1 MKQHKVEKLLAGVLS
16 ISLAM
21 GVSVMPA
28 FAAQVQ
34 GPPYE
39 DMSRV
44 YLTKNY
50 ELTNTDTISP
60 EETFTFTIDPVTVT
74 DASDDITPE
83 NMPMPTIGTVS
94 YLRGEAG
101 STTKTKEIKIDLPEY
116 DSVGVYT
123 YIIHEAAGNSAGVTY
138 YDDAILLRVTV
149 IEQDGKLRIAAVH
162 TEDPESTGEGKKDD
176 FDDLYSAGELEV
188 HKDVEGIMGNKEK
201 YFKFTVQLTGEE
213 GKTYQDSYAI
223 TGGSYD
229 ANPTSIEI
237 KPGETT
243 EATFYLKDDDT
254 IHNENLPYGVEYK
267 VSETPVADYVTTET
281 GTEGEVDAAVEQ
293 ANFTNT
299 KGGTVDAGVVLD
311 SAPYLFTL
319 TGAAGVGLLLT
330 LRRRHQK

>member
-1 MKQHKVEKLLAGVLS
+1 MKQNKGEKLLAGVLS
-16 ISLAM
+16 IALAM

-28 FAAQVQ
+28 FAAS
-34 GPPYE
+34 GETYA
-39 DMSRV
+39 DMDSV
-44 YLTKNY
+44 VIKKNY
-50 ELTNTDTISP
+50 ELANEGTFSP
-60 EETFTFTIDPVTVT
+60 AETFSFDIEADNVT

-138 YDDAILLRVTV
+138 YGDAILLRVTV

-162 TEDPESTGEGKKDD
+162 TEDPESTGEGKRDD
-176 FDDLYSAGELEV
+176 FDNLYSAGELEV

-201 YFKFTVQLTGEE
+201 YFEFRVQLTGEE

-229 ANPTSIEI
+229 ANPASIKI

-254 IHNENLPYGVEYK
+254 IHIENLPYGVEYK

-281 GTEGEVDAAVEQ
+281 GTEGEVDGAVEQ

>member
-1 MKQHKVEKLLAGVLS
+1 MKQNKIEKLLAGVLS

-28 FAAQVQ
+28 FAAS
-34 GPPYE
+34 GETYA
-39 DMSRV
+39 DMDSV
-44 YLTKNY
+44 VIKKNY
-50 ELTNTDTISP
+50 ELANTDTISP

-74 DASDDITPE
+74 DASEGIEAADYRPIVGDVT
-83 NMPMPTIGTVS
+83 
-94 YLRGEAG
+94 YAQGEAG
-101 STTKTKEIKIDLPEY
+101 SASKTKKIEIKLPEY

-123 YIIHEAAGNSAGVTY
+123 YIIHEVEGNSAGVTY
-138 YDDAILLRVTV
+138 YGDAILLRVTV

-176 FDDLYSAGELEV
+176 FDNLYSAGKLEV
-188 HKDVEGIMGNKEK
+188 HKDVEGIMGNKDK

-229 ANPTSIEI
+229 ANPDSIEI
-237 KPGETT
+237 RPGETT

-254 IHNENLPYGVEYK
+254 IHIENLPYGVEYK
-267 VSETPVADYVTTET
+267 VSETPVADYATTET
-281 GTEGEVDAAVEQ
+281 GTEGEVDGAVEQ

>member
-1 MKQHKVEKLLAGVLS
+1 MKQNKAEKLLAAVLS
-16 ISLAM
+16 ISLAL

-28 FAAQVQ
+28 FAAS
-34 GPPYE
+34 GETYA
-39 DMSRV
+39 DMDSV
-44 YLTKNY
+44 VIKKNY
-50 ELTNTDTISP
+50 ELANEGAFSP
-60 EETFTFTIDPVTVT
+60 AETFSFDIEADNVT

-116 DSVGVYT
+116 KSVGVYT

-138 YDDAILLRVTV
+138 YGDAILLRVTV
-149 IEQDGKLRIAAVH
+149 IEQDGRLRIAAVH

-176 FDDLYSAGELEV
+176 FDNLYSAGELEV
-188 HKDVEGIMGNKEK
+188 HKDVEGIMGNKDK
-201 YFKFTVQLTGEE
+201 YFEFRVQLTGEE

-229 ANPTSIEI
+229 ANPTSIKI

-243 EATFYLKDDDT
+243 EATFYLKDGDT
-254 IHNENLPYGVEYK
+254 IHIENLPYGVEYK

-281 GTEGEVDAAVEQ
+281 GTEGEVDEAVER
-293 ANFTNT
+293 ASFTNT

>member
-1 MKQHKVEKLLAGVLS
+1 MKQNKVEKLLAGVLS

-28 FAAQVQ
+28 FAAS
-34 GPPYE
+34 GETYA
-39 DMSRV
+39 DMDSV
-44 YLTKNY
+44 VIKKNY
-50 ELTNTDTISP
+50 ELANEGTFSP
-60 EETFTFTIDPVTVT
+60 AETFSFDIEADNVT

-123 YIIHEAAGNSAGVTY
+123 YIIHEVEGNSAGVTY
-138 YDDAILLRVTV
+138 YGDAILLRVTV

-162 TEDPESTGEGKKDD
+162 TEDPESTGEGKRDD
-176 FDDLYSAGELEV
+176 FDNLYSAGELEV

-201 YFKFTVQLTGEE
+201 YFEFRVQLTGEE

-229 ANPTSIEI
+229 ANPASIEI

-243 EATFYLKDDDT
+243 EATFYLKDGDT
-254 IHNENLPYGVEYK
+254 IHIENLPYGVEYK

-281 GTEGEVDAAVEQ
+281 GTEGEVDGAVEQ

-319 TGAAGVGLLLT
+319 TGAAGIGLLLT

>member
-1 MKQHKVEKLLAGVLS
+1 MKQNKVGKLLAGVLS

-28 FAAQVQ
+28 FAAS
-34 GPPYE
+34 GETYA
-39 DMSRV
+39 DMDSV
-44 YLTKNY
+44 VIKKNY
-50 ELTNTDTISP
+50 ELANEGTFSP
-60 EETFTFTIDPVTVT
+60 AETFSFDIEADNVT

-123 YIIHEAAGNSAGVTY
+123 YIIHEVAGNSAGVTY
-138 YDDAILLRVTV
+138 YGDAILLRVTV

-188 HKDVEGIMGNKEK
+188 HKDVEGIMGNKDK

-229 ANPTSIEI
+229 ANPASIEI

-254 IHNENLPYGVEYK
+254 IHIENLPYGVEYK
-267 VSETPVADYVTTET
+267 VSETPVTDYVTTET
-281 GTEGEVDAAVEQ
+281 GTEGEVDEAVEQ

>member
-1 MKQHKVEKLLAGVLS
+1 MKQNKVEKLLAGVLS

-28 FAAQVQ
+28 FAAS
-34 GPPYE
+34 GETYA
-39 DMSRV
+39 DMDSV
-44 YLTKNY
+44 VIKKNY
-50 ELTNTDTISP
+50 ELANTGTISP
-60 EETFTFTIDPVTVT
+60 EEAFTFTIDPGTVT

-101 STTKTKEIKIDLPEY
+101 STTKTKEIKIDLPKY

-138 YDDAILLRVTV
+138 YGDAILLRVTV

-176 FDDLYSAGELEV
+176 FDNLYSAGELEV

-229 ANPTSIEI
+229 ANPASIEI

-254 IHNENLPYGVEYK
+254 IHIKNLPYGVEYK

-281 GTEGEVDAAVEQ
+281 GTEGEVDEAVEQ

>member
-1 MKQHKVEKLLAGVLS
+1 MKQNKAEKLLAGVLS

-28 FAAQVQ
+28 FAAS
-34 GPPYE
+34 GETYA
-39 DMSRV
+39 DMDSV
-44 YLTKNY
+44 VIKKNY
-50 ELTNTDTISP
+50 ELANEGTFSP
-60 EETFTFTIDPVTVT
+60 AETFSFDIEAENVT
-74 DASDDITPE
+74 DASEGIE
-83 NMPMPTIGTVS
+83 AAN
-94 YLRGEAG
+94 YLPSVGDVTYAQGEAG
-101 STTKTKEIKIDLPEY
+101 SANKTRQIEIQLPEY

-123 YIIHEAAGNSAGVTY
+123 YIIHEVEGNSAGVTY
-138 YDDAILLRVTV
+138 YGDAILLRVTV

-176 FDDLYSAGELEV
+176 FDNLYSAGKLEV
-188 HKDVEGIMGNKEK
+188 HKDVEGIMGNKDK
-201 YFKFTVQLTGEE
+201 YFEFTVQLTGEE

-229 ANPTSIEI
+229 ANPDSIEI
-237 KPGETT
+237 RPGETT

-254 IHNENLPYGVEYK
+254 IHIENLPYGVEYK

-281 GTEGEVDAAVEQ
+281 GTEGEVDEAVEQ

>member
-1 MKQHKVEKLLAGVLS
+1 MKQNKAEKLLAGVLS

-28 FAAQVQ
+28 FAAS
-34 GPPYE
+34 GETYA
-39 DMSRV
+39 DMDSV
-44 YLTKNY
+44 VIKKNY
-50 ELTNTDTISP
+50 ELANTDTISP

-74 DASDDITPE
+74 DASEGIEAADYRPIVGDVT
-83 NMPMPTIGTVS
+83 
-94 YLRGEAG
+94 YAQGEAG
-101 STTKTKEIKIDLPEY
+101 SASKTKQIEIKLPEY

-123 YIIHEAAGNSAGVTY
+123 YIIHEVEGNSAGVTY
-138 YDDAILLRVTV
+138 YGDAILLRVTV

-176 FDDLYSAGELEV
+176 FDNRYSAGKLEV
-188 HKDVEGIMGNKEK
+188 HKDVEGIMGNKDK

-237 KPGETT
+237 RPGETT

-254 IHNENLPYGVEYK
+254 IHIENLPYGVEYK
-267 VSETPVADYVTTET
+267 VSETPVAGYVTTET
-281 GTEGEVDAAVEQ
+281 GTEGEVDEAVEQ

>member
-1 MKQHKVEKLLAGVLS
+1 MKQNKVEKLLAGVLS

-28 FAAQVQ
+28 FAAS
-34 GPPYE
+34 GETYA
-39 DMSRV
+39 DMDSV
-44 YLTKNY
+44 VIKKNY
-50 ELTNTDTISP
+50 ELANEGTFSP
-60 EETFTFTIDPVTVT
+60 AETFSFDIEADNVT

-83 NMPMPTIGTVS
+83 NMPTPTIGTVS
-94 YLRGEAG
+94 YRRGEAG
-101 STTKTKEIKIDLPEY
+101 STTKTKEIKIDLPKY

-123 YIIHEAAGNSAGVTY
+123 YIIHEAAGGSAGVTY
-138 YDDAILLRVTV
+138 YGDAILLRVTV

-176 FDDLYSAGELEV
+176 FDNLYSAGELEV
-188 HKDVEGIMGNKEK
+188 HKDVEGIMGNKDK
-201 YFKFTVQLTGEE
+201 YFEFRVQLTGEE

-229 ANPTSIEI
+229 ANPTSIKI
-237 KPGETT
+237 RPGETT

-254 IHNENLPYGVEYK
+254 IHIENLPYGVEYK

>member
-1 MKQHKVEKLLAGVLS
+1 MKQNKAEKLLAGVLS

-28 FAAQVQ
+28 FAAS
-34 GPPYE
+34 GETYA
-39 DMSRV
+39 DMDSV
-44 YLTKNY
+44 VIKKNY
-50 ELTNTDTISP
+50 ELANEGTFSP
-60 EETFTFTIDPVTVT
+60 AETFSFDIEAENVT
-74 DASDDITPE
+74 DASEGIE
-83 NMPMPTIGTVS
+83 AAN
-94 YLRGEAG
+94 YLPSVGDVTYAQGEAG
-101 STTKTKEIKIDLPEY
+101 SANKTRQIEIQLPEY

-123 YIIHEAAGNSAGVTY
+123 YIIHEVEGNSAGVTY
-138 YDDAILLRVTV
+138 YGDAILLRVTV

-162 TEDPESTGEGKKDD
+162 TEDPESTGEGKRDD
-176 FDDLYSAGELEV
+176 FDNLYSAGKLEV
-188 HKDVEGIMGNKEK
+188 HKDVEGIMGNKDK
-201 YFKFTVQLTGEE
+201 YFEFTVQLTGEE

-229 ANPTSIEI
+229 ANPDSIEI
-237 KPGETT
+237 RPGETT

-254 IHNENLPYGVEYK
+254 IHIENLPYGVEYK

-281 GTEGEVDAAVEQ
+281 GTKGEVDEAVER
-293 ANFTNT
+293 ASFTNT

>member
-1 MKQHKVEKLLAGVLS
+1 MKQNKVEKLLAGVLS

-28 FAAQVQ
+28 FAAS
-34 GPPYE
+34 GETYA
-39 DMSRV
+39 DMDSV
-44 YLTKNY
+44 VIKKNY
-50 ELTNTDTISP
+50 ELANEGTFSP
-60 EETFTFTIDPVTVT
+60 AETFSFDIEADNVT

-101 STTKTKEIKIDLPEY
+101 STTKTKEIKIDLPKY

-138 YDDAILLRVTV
+138 YGDAILLRVTV

-176 FDDLYSAGELEV
+176 FDNLYSAGELEV

-254 IHNENLPYGVEYK
+254 IHIENLPYGVEYK

-281 GTEGEVDAAVEQ
+281 GTEGEVDEAVEQ

-319 TGAAGVGLLLT
+319 TGAAGIGLLLT

>member
-1 MKQHKVEKLLAGVLS
+1 MKQNKAEKLLAGVLS

-28 FAAQVQ
+28 FAAS
-34 GPPYE
+34 GETYA
-39 DMSRV
+39 DMDSV
-44 YLTKNY
+44 VIKKNY
-50 ELTNTDTISP
+50 ELANEGTFSP
-60 EETFTFTIDPVTVT
+60 AETFSFDIEADNVT

-83 NMPMPTIGTVS
+83 NMPMPTVGTVS

-101 STTKTKEIKIDLPEY
+101 STTKTKQIEIQLPKY

-123 YIIHEAAGNSAGVTY
+123 YIIHEVAGNSAGVTY

-176 FDDLYSAGELEV
+176 FDNLYSAGELEV
-188 HKDVEGIMGNKEK
+188 HKDVEGIMGNKDK
-201 YFKFTVQLTGEE
+201 YFEFTVQLTGEE

-229 ANPTSIEI
+229 ANPASIEI
-237 KPGETT
+237 KPGKTT
-243 EATFYLKDDDT
+243 EATFYLKDGDT
-254 IHNENLPYGVEYK
+254 IHIENLPYGVEYK

-281 GTEGEVDAAVEQ
+281 GTEGEVDEAVEQ

>member
-1 MKQHKVEKLLAGVLS
+1 MKQNKAEKLLAGVLS

-28 FAAQVQ
+28 FAAS
-34 GPPYE
+34 GETYA
-39 DMSRV
+39 DMDSV
-44 YLTKNY
+44 VIKKNY
-50 ELTNTDTISP
+50 ELANEGTFSP
-60 EETFTFTIDPVTVT
+60 AETFSFDIEADNVT

-123 YIIHEAAGNSAGVTY
+123 YIIHEVAGNSAGVTY
-138 YDDAILLRVTV
+138 YGDAILLRVTV

-176 FDDLYSAGELEV
+176 FDNLYSAGELEV
-188 HKDVEGIMGNKEK
+188 HKDVEGIMGNKDK

-229 ANPTSIEI
+229 ANPASIEI

-254 IHNENLPYGVEYK
+254 IHIENLPYGVEYK

>member
-1 MKQHKVEKLLAGVLS
+1 MKQNKAEKLLAGVLS

-28 FAAQVQ
+28 FAAS
-34 GPPYE
+34 GETYA
-39 DMSRV
+39 DMDSV
-44 YLTKNY
+44 VIKKNY
-50 ELTNTDTISP
+50 ELANEGTFSP
-60 EETFTFTIDPVTVT
+60 AETFSFDIEADNVT

-101 STTKTKEIKIDLPEY
+101 STTKTKEIKIDLPKY
-116 DSVGVYT
+116 NSVGVYT
-123 YIIHEAAGNSAGVTY
+123 YIIHEVAGNSAGVTY
-138 YDDAILLRVTV
+138 YGDAILLRVTV

-162 TEDPESTGEGKKDD
+162 TEDPESTDGDKKDD
-176 FDDLYSAGELEV
+176 FDNRYSAGELEV
-188 HKDVEGIMGNKEK
+188 HKDVEGIMGNKDK
-201 YFKFTVQLTGEE
+201 YFEFTVQLTGEE

-229 ANPTSIEI
+229 ANPASIKI
-237 KPGETT
+237 RPGETT
-243 EATFYLKDDDT
+243 EATFYLKDGDT
-254 IHNENLPYGVEYK
+254 IHIENLPYGVEYK

-281 GTEGEVDAAVEQ
+281 GTEGEVDETVEQ

>member
-1 MKQHKVEKLLAGVLS
+1 MKQNKAEKLLAGVLS

-21 GVSVMPA
+21 GVSIMPA

-50 ELTNTDTISP
+50 ELANTDTISP

-74 DASDDITPE
+74 DASDGIKAGDY
-83 NMPMPTIGTVS
+83 MPIVGDVT
-94 YLRGEAG
+94 YAQGEAG
-101 STTKTKEIKIDLPEY
+101 SASKTKKIEIKLPEY

-138 YDDAILLRVTV
+138 YGDAILLRVTV

-176 FDDLYSAGELEV
+176 FDNLYSAGELEV

-201 YFKFTVQLTGEE
+201 YFEFTVQLTGEE
-213 GKTYQDSYAI
+213 GKTQLKMFVVRNKNYAHDDEAALTEKI
-223 TGGSYD
+223 HEFGVQNLSKWSVPREIEYID
-229 ANPTSIEI
+229 ALPRTKIG
-237 KPGETT
+237 KVD
-243 EATFYLKDDDT
+243 FKVLK
-254 IHNENLPYGVEYK
+254 
-267 VSETPVADYVTTET
+267 
-281 GTEGEVDAAVEQ
+281 
-293 ANFTNT
+293 
-299 KGGTVDAGVVLD
+299 
-311 SAPYLFTL
+311 
-319 TGAAGVGLLLT
+319 
-330 LRRRHQK
+330 

>member
-1 MKQHKVEKLLAGVLS
+1 MKQNKIEKLLAGVLS

-28 FAAQVQ
+28 FAAS
-34 GPPYE
+34 GETYA
-39 DMSRV
+39 DMDSV
-44 YLTKNY
+44 VIKKNY
-50 ELTNTDTISP
+50 ELANTDTISP

-74 DASDDITPE
+74 DASEGIEAADYRPIVGDVT
-83 NMPMPTIGTVS
+83 
-94 YLRGEAG
+94 YAQGEAG
-101 STTKTKEIKIDLPEY
+101 SASKTKKIEIKLPEY

-123 YIIHEAAGNSAGVTY
+123 YIIHEVEGNSAGVTY
-138 YDDAILLRVTV
+138 YGDAILLRVTV

-176 FDDLYSAGELEV
+176 FDNFYSAGKLEV
-188 HKDVEGIMGNKEK
+188 HEDVEGIMGNKDK
-201 YFKFTVQLTGEE
+201 YFEFRVQLTGEE

-229 ANPTSIEI
+229 ANPDSIKI
-237 KPGETT
+237 RPGETT

-254 IHNENLPYGVEYK
+254 IHIENLPYGVEYK
-267 VSETPVADYVTTET
+267 VSETPVAGYVTTET
-281 GTEGEVDAAVEQ
+281 GTEGEVDEAVEQ

>member
-1 MKQHKVEKLLAGVLS
+1 MKQNKAEKLLAGVLS

-28 FAAQVQ
+28 FAAS
-34 GPPYE
+34 GETYA
-39 DMSRV
+39 DMDSV
-44 YLTKNY
+44 VIKKNY
-50 ELTNTDTISP
+50 ELANEGTFSP
-60 EETFTFTIDPVTVT
+60 AETFSFDIKADNVT

-101 STTKTKEIKIDLPEY
+101 STTKTKEIEIQLPKY
-116 DSVGVYT
+116 ASVGVYT

-138 YDDAILLRVTV
+138 YGDAILLRVTV

-176 FDDLYSAGELEV
+176 FDNRYSAGELEV
-188 HKDVEGIMGNKEK
+188 HKNVEGIMGNKDK
-201 YFKFTVQLTGEE
+201 YFEFTVQLTGEE

-237 KPGETT
+237 RPGETT

-254 IHNENLPYGVEYK
+254 IHIENLPYGVEYK

-281 GTEGEVDAAVEQ
+281 GTEGEVDEAVEQ

>member
-1 MKQHKVEKLLAGVLS
+1 MKQNKVEKLLAGVLS
-16 ISLAM
+16 IALAM

-28 FAAQVQ
+28 FAAS
-34 GPPYE
+34 GETYA
-39 DMSRV
+39 DMDSV
-44 YLTKNY
+44 VIKKNY
-50 ELTNTDTISP
+50 ELANEGTFSP
-60 EETFTFTIDPVTVT
+60 AETFSFDIEADNVT

-138 YDDAILLRVTV
+138 YGDAILLRVTV
-149 IEQDGKLRIAAVH
+149 IEQDGRLRIAAVH

-176 FDDLYSAGELEV
+176 FDNLYSAGELEV
-188 HKDVEGIMGNKEK
+188 HKDVEGIMGNKDK
-201 YFKFTVQLTGEE
+201 YFEFRVQLTGEE

-223 TGGSYD
+223 TGGSYG

-254 IHNENLPYGVEYK
+254 IHIENLPYGVEYK

>member
-1 MKQHKVEKLLAGVLS
+1 MKQNKAEKLLAGVLS

-28 FAAQVQ
+28 FAAS
-34 GPPYE
+34 GETYA
-39 DMSRV
+39 DMDSV
-44 YLTKNY
+44 VIKKNY
-50 ELTNTDTISP
+50 ELANEGTFSP
-60 EETFTFTIDPVTVT
+60 AETFSFDIEADNVT

-94 YLRGEAG
+94 YRRGEAG

-123 YIIHEAAGNSAGVTY
+123 YIIHEVAGHSAGVTY
-138 YDDAILLRVTV
+138 YGDAILLRVTV

-176 FDDLYSAGELEV
+176 FDNFYSAGELEV
-188 HKDVEGIMGNKEK
+188 HKDVEGIMGNKDK
-201 YFKFTVQLTGEE
+201 YFEFTVQLTGEE

-229 ANPTSIEI
+229 ANPASIKI
-237 KPGETT
+237 RPGETT
-243 EATFYLKDDDT
+243 EATFYLKDGDT
-254 IHNENLPYGVEYK
+254 IHIENLPYGVEYK

-319 TGAAGVGLLLT
+319 TGATGVGLLLT

>member
-1 MKQHKVEKLLAGVLS
+1 MKQNKLEKLLAGVLS
-16 ISLAM
+16 VFLAM

-28 FAAQVQ
+28 FAAS
-34 GPPYE
+34 GETYA
-39 DMSRV
+39 DMDSV
-44 YLTKNY
+44 VIKKNY
-50 ELTNTDTISP
+50 ELANEGTFSP
-60 EETFTFTIDPVTVT
+60 AETFSFNIEADNVT

-116 DSVGVYT
+116 KSVGVYT

-138 YDDAILLRVTV
+138 YGDAILLRVTV
-149 IEQDGKLRIAAVH
+149 IEQDGRLRIAAVH
-162 TEDPESTGEGKKDD
+162 TEDPESTGEGKRDD
-176 FDDLYSAGELEV
+176 FDNLYSAGELEV
-188 HKDVEGIMGNKEK
+188 HKDVEGIMGNKDK
-201 YFKFTVQLTGEE
+201 YFEFRVQLTGEE

-229 ANPTSIEI
+229 ANPASIEI
-237 KPGETT
+237 RPGETT
-243 EATFYLKDDDT
+243 EATFYLKDGDT
-254 IHNENLPYGVEYK
+254 IHIENLPYGVEYK

-281 GTEGEVDAAVEQ
+281 GTEGEVDEAVER
-293 ANFTNT
+293 ASFTNT

>member
-1 MKQHKVEKLLAGVLS
+1 MKQNKVEKLLAGVLS

-28 FAAQVQ
+28 FAAS
-34 GPPYE
+34 GETYA
-39 DMSRV
+39 DMDSV
-44 YLTKNY
+44 VIKKNY
-50 ELTNTDTISP
+50 ELANEGTFSP
-60 EETFTFTIDPVTVT
+60 AETFSFDIEADNVT

-101 STTKTKEIKIDLPEY
+101 SASKTKKIEIKLPEY

-138 YDDAILLRVTV
+138 YGDAILLRVTV

-162 TEDPESTGEGKKDD
+162 TEDPESTGEGKRDD
-176 FDDLYSAGELEV
+176 FDNLYSAGELEV

-201 YFKFTVQLTGEE
+201 YFEFRVQLTGEE

-229 ANPTSIEI
+229 ANPASIEI

-254 IHNENLPYGVEYK
+254 IHIENLPYGVEYK

-281 GTEGEVDAAVEQ
+281 GTEGEVDEAVEQ

-299 KGGTVDAGVVLD
+299 KGGAVDAGVVLD

-319 TGAAGVGLLLT
+319 TGAAGIGLLLT

>member
-1 MKQHKVEKLLAGVLS
+1 MKQNKVEKLLTGVLS

-50 ELTNTDTISP
+50 ELANTGTISP
-60 EETFTFTIDPVTVT
+60 EETFTFTIDPGTVT
-74 DASDDITPE
+74 DASEGIEAADY
-83 NMPMPTIGTVS
+83 MPSVGDVT
-94 YLRGEAG
+94 YAQGEAG
-101 STTKTKEIKIDLPEY
+101 SASKTKKIEITLPEY

-162 TEDPESTGEGKKDD
+162 TEDPESTGEGKK
-176 FDDLYSAGELEV
+176 
-188 HKDVEGIMGNKEK
+188 EK

-243 EATFYLKDDDT
+243 EATFYLKDGDT
-254 IHNENLPYGVEYK
+254 IHIENLPYGVEYK

>member
-1 MKQHKVEKLLAGVLS
+1 MKQNKAEKLLAGVLF

-28 FAAQVQ
+28 FAAS
-34 GPPYE
+34 GETYA
-39 DMSRV
+39 DMDSV
-44 YLTKNY
+44 VIKKNY
-50 ELTNTDTISP
+50 ELANEGTFSP
-60 EETFTFTIDPVTVT
+60 AETFSFDIEAENVT
-74 DASDDITPE
+74 DASEGIKAADY
-83 NMPMPTIGTVS
+83 MPSVGDVT
-94 YLRGEAG
+94 YAQGEAG
-101 STTKTKEIKIDLPEY
+101 SASKTKKIEIKLPEY

-123 YIIHEAAGNSAGVTY
+123 YIIHEVEGNSAGVTY
-138 YDDAILLRVTV
+138 YGDAILLRVTV

-176 FDDLYSAGELEV
+176 FDNFYSAGKLEV
-188 HKDVEGIMGNKEK
+188 HKDVEGIMGNKDK

-229 ANPTSIEI
+229 ANPDSIKIE
-237 KPGETT
+237 PGETT

-254 IHNENLPYGVEYK
+254 IHIENLPYGVEYK